1 MAALLCGKWTD
12 SEGDKLIFEELA
24 GKTYSECKSELENY
38 LHIEN
43 PYVVI
48 NSSYTRT
55 ENMQLASVEDAW
67 EELDI
72 YITKDLWDK
81 FVELFF
87 EVLIV
92 SEPIFKYPFEKHFEA
107 SVCVEKP
114 DWSPILKK
122 GMIRTLIMRAYYR
135 NHEENQKQ
143 IDDVVQKVLDKI
155 TSKEGWGY
163 ISSIFNRFVRGIT

>member
-1 MAALLCGKWTD
+1 M
-12 SEGDKLIFEELA
+12 
-24 GKTYSECKSELENY
+24 
-38 LHIEN
+38 
-43 PYVVI
+43 
-48 NSSYTRT
+48 
-55 ENMQLASVEDAW
+55 
-67 EELDI
+67 
-72 YITKDLWDK
+72 
-81 FVELFF
+81 FF

-163 ISSIFNRFVRGIT
+163 ISQYLTDLCEASPKSVLKRLEDELQNPQGMLEMFAATDGDIVTGRHYYANVLWTVEQLIRQKKYVVRAVEWLWKVDSYN